1 MAFTSIYDLL
11 ADISFMFSVQTN
23 ADKDQVK
30 AAIKAQQDQQI
41 DNVNIFFVQTIL
53 SKIFQ
58 FICG

>member
-1 MAFTSIYDLL
+1 MAFISIYDLL
-11 ADISFMFSVQTN
+11 SDISFMFSVQTN
-23 ADKDQVK
+23 VDKDQVK

-41 DNVNIFFVQTIL
+41 DNVDIFFVQTIL

>member
-1 MAFTSIYDLL
+1 MAFISIYDLL
-11 ADISFMFSVQTN
+11 SDISFMFSVQTN
-23 ADKDQVK
+23 VDKDQVK

-53 SKIFQ
+53 SKIFE

>member
-23 ADKDQVK
+23 VDKDQVK

-53 SKIFQ
+53 SKIFE

>member
-23 ADKDQVK
+23 VDKDQVK